1 MYPSSSPLPSSPAA
15 KEGKRRRAI
24 TNAQRRALRA
34 WFFDSETPRT
44 QADASAWWQET
55 YGYFLNSS
63 TVSEI
68 LSYKYN
74 PLDAEGAPPSSE
86 APSLVDERK
95 RHRPAKWEEL
105 EEELVRWV
113 FWHELIAGEGSVTG
127 NMLRQRGTEL
137 WYSMPC
143 YQNMPLP
150 KWSEGWRSR
159 FRARYNLRKYSLLW
173 EAAGL
178 TEANKSDTS
187 DDATSSVSTSSTAS
201 WNMFD

>member
-1 MYPSSSPLPSSPAA
+1 MSSAA
-15 KEGKRRRAI
+15 IPTAELRECKRRRAI

-34 WFFDSETPRT
+34 WFFDSDTPKS
-44 QADASAWWQET
+44 QSDASLWWQET
-55 YGYFLNSS
+55 YGYYLNSS

-74 PLDAEGAPPSSE
+74 PLDAEGAPSPSE

-113 FWHELIAGEGSVTG
+113 FWHELVAGEGSVTG
-127 NMLRQRGTEL
+127 NMLRHKGTEL

-173 EAAGL
+173 EAAGMS
-178 TEANKSDTS
+178 ESQSDSS
-187 DDATSSVSTSSTAS
+187 DDGVSSASGASSAS
-201 WNMFD
+201 WAMSD